1 VKGVL
6 AILKGRLVIVILSF
20 LIVAMLPAAWFVSG
34 NLNAKIRE
42 QQTKAYQDE
51 AAKIKR
57 ANRVTYTLP
66 RISEAESADA
76 LSLTRAPNDRVTNWF
91 KQQRAE
97 RERQIGEI
105 TGRVIEFN
113 RDSHERLIEAF
124 PPAPDADART
134 VRRAPQE
141 LARAITGD
149 GRGYDRSAYEILFEQ
164 MGAGKPPDREEVSQ
178 LISEFEER
186 EIDRLQNLAGESGQL
201 SEDQE
206 NELADSLVERR
217 IGEYRR
223 VAREISFY
231 GSTAA
236 VTGEQQDSYGGS
248 FRRSAPRSFDNLS
261 YSEIPV
267 VVPEERPTLA
277 QGYIWQWDYW
287 VIEDILRAIA
297 RANTDAAGDPTPVE
311 LSVVKRVESIRIEKF
326 TIPDVES
333 EPADTMGFGG
343 GGMMGSTSDDAAGPE
358 RVTITGRKSGDGAY
372 DLRRATVEVIVSP
385 SRLIE
390 FLDAIRATNLM
401 TVTDL
406 DLEEIDVWSDLAEGY
421 FYGDDEYVMRAT
433 IQIESVWLRDWTKEF
448 MPGPVRKALGIADEP
463 VQMDDQG

>member
-1 VKGVL
+1 MKGIL
-6 AILKGRLVIVILSF
+6 AILKGRLVIVILSV

-34 NLNAKIRE
+34 KMNAKIRE

-57 ANRVTYTLP
+57 AQRVTYTLP

-76 LSLTRAPNDRVTNWF
+76 LSVSRAPNDRVTKWF
-91 KQQRAE
+91 EAQRAE
-97 RERQIGEI
+97 REKQIHEI
-105 TGRVIEFN
+105 TSRVIEFN
-113 RDSHERLIEAF
+113 RDSHDRLIEAF
-124 PPAPDADART
+124 PPAKDADTRT
-134 VRRAPQE
+134 MRRSALE

-149 GRGYDRSAYEILFEQ
+149 GRGYERSAYEILFEQ
-164 MGAGKPPDREEVSQ
+164 MGAGKAPDRDAVTQ
-178 LISEFEER
+178 AVAEFEER
-186 EIDRLQNLAGESGQL
+186 ETDRLRNLAGEDERL
-201 SEDQE
+201 SEDQQK
-206 NELADSLVERR
+206 ELADELVERR

-223 VAREISFY
+223 VARDISFY
-231 GSTAA
+231 GSPAA
-236 VTGEQQDSYGGS
+236 VTGEQDQYGGS
-248 FRRSAPRSFDNLS
+248 FGRPSQRGFDSNA

-287 VIEDILRAIA
+287 VIEDILRAVA
-297 RANTDAAGDPTPVE
+297 RANTDAAGDPTPVD
-311 LSVVKRVESIRIEKF
+311 LSVVKRVDSIRIEKF
-326 TIPDVES
+326 TIPDSDSES
-333 EPADTMGFGG
+333 ADTTGF
-343 GGMMGSTSDDAAGPE
+343 GGMMGSSSDNPTGTE

-390 FLDAIRATNLM
+390 FLDAIKATNLM

-406 DLEEIDVWSDLAEGY
+406 DLEDIDVWSDLADGY

-448 MPGPVRKALGIADEP
+448 MPEPVRKALGIADEP
-463 VQMDDQG
+463 VTTDDQG

>member
-6 AILKGRLVIVILSF
+6 AKLKGRLVIVVLSV
-20 LIVAMLPAAWFVSG
+20 LIVVMLPTAWFVSG
-34 NLNAKIRE
+34 KLNAKIRE

-66 RISEAESADA
+66 RISEAESSDA
-76 LSLTRAPNDRVTNWF
+76 LSDSRAPNDRVTNWF
-91 KQQRAE
+91 KAQRAE
-97 RERQIGEI
+97 REQQINEI
-105 TGRVIEFN
+105 TSRVVSFN
-113 RDSHERLIEAF
+113 RDSHGRLIEAF
-124 PPAPDADART
+124 PPAADADART
-134 VRRAPQE
+134 TRRSALE

-164 MGAGKPPDREEVSQ
+164 MGAGKAPDRDEVSQ
-178 LISEFEER
+178 SIAEFEER
-186 EIDRLQNLAGESGQL
+186 ELDRLRNLAGEDGNL
-201 SEDQE
+201 SDDQE
-206 NELADSLVERR
+206 QELSDSLVERR

-231 GSTAA
+231 GSPAA
-236 VTGEQQDSYGGS
+236 VTGEQQEQFSRSFRPSPRAFDSYGS
-248 FRRSAPRSFDNLS
+248 
-261 YSEIPV
+261 SEIPV

-297 RANTDAAGDPTPVE
+297 RANTDAAGDPTPVD
-311 LSVVKRVESIRIEKF
+311 LSVVKRVESIRIDKF
-326 TIPDVES
+326 TIPDVDS
-333 EPADTMGFGG
+333 EPADAMGFGGG

-358 RVTITGRKSGDGAY
+358 RTTITGRKSGDGAY
-372 DLRRATVEVIVSP
+372 DLRRATVVVIVSP
-385 SRLIE
+385 ARLIE
-390 FLDAIRATNLM
+390 FLDAIKATNLM

-406 DLEEIDVWSDLAEGY
+406 DLEEIDVWADLADGY
-421 FYGDDEYVMRAT
+421 FYSDDEYVMRAT
-433 IQIESVWLRDWTKEF
+433 IQIESVWLRDWAKEF

-463 VQMDDQG
+463 VEINDEG

>member
-1 VKGVL
+1 MKGVL
-6 AILKGRLVIVILSF
+6 AILKGRLVIVILSV
-20 LIVAMLPAAWFVSG
+20 LIVAMLPTAWFFSG
-34 NLNAKIRE
+34 KLNAKIRE

-66 RISEAESADA
+66 RISESESADS
-76 LSLTRAPNDRVTNWF
+76 LKLTRAPNDRVTNWF

-97 RERQIGEI
+97 REEQIRAI
-105 TGRVIEFN
+105 TGRVIAFN
-113 RDSHERLIEAF
+113 RDSHERLVEAF
-124 PPAPDADART
+124 PPPPDADART

-149 GRGYDRSAYEILFEQ
+149 GRGYDRSAYEILFER
-164 MGAGKPPDREEVSQ
+164 MGAGKAPDREAVSQ

-186 EIDRLQNLAGESGQL
+186 EIDRLRNLSGDDGQL

-206 NELADSLVERR
+206 NELAQSLVERR

-236 VTGEQQDSYGGS
+236 VTGAQQDSYGGS
-248 FRRSAPRSFDNLS
+248 YGRSPSRSFDS
-261 YSEIPV
+261 VRYSEIPV

-326 TIPDVES
+326 TIPEVDS
-333 EPADTMGFGG
+333 DSADTMGFGG
-343 GGMMGSTSDDAAGPE
+343 VGMGSTSDDAAGPE

-372 DLRRATVEVIVSP
+372 DLRRAIIEVIVP
-385 SRLIE
+385 PARLIE

-433 IQIESVWLRDWTKEF
+433 IQIESVWLRDWTKDF
-448 MPGPVRKALGIADEP
+448 MPGPVRKALGIADDP
-463 VQMDDQG
+463 VEVNDEG